1 MSKKKKFEVYIY
13 FDNKKYT
20 HQEELF
26 DKVMFFMLLQKI
38 QLRKDYKEA
47 KISKEKY
54 TSDIQSCESITDYIE
69 NLIKPDN

>member
-1 MSKKKKFEVYIY
+1 MSKNKKFEVYIH

-38 QLRKDYKEA
+38 QLRNDYKEV

-54 TSDIQSCESITDYIE
+54 TSEIQSCENITNYIK
-69 NLIKPDN
+69 NLIKSDN